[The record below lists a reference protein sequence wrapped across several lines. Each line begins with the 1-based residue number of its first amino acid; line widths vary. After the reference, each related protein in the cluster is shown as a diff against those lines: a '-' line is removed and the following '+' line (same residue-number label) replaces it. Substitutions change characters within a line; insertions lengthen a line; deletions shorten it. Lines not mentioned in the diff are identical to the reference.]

1 MYEELL
7 RCLRE
12 HAKPWNCADNC
23 ICRDAVK
30 RGYGSCSDE
39 LAKLAADAIEE
50 RDKYALTIQHEMMAE
65 AESHIALVERLNKR
79 IEELSK
85 RVPPVPHGRL
95 IDADA
100 LLDDLL
106 FPSKQFEQ
114 GMRELVG
121 DAPTVIPAEEEV

>member
-1 MYEELL
+1 MYEELVALL
-7 RCLRE
+7 RKKYDK
-12 HAKPWNCADNC
+12 APM
-23 ICRDAVK
+23 V
-30 RGYGSCSDE
+30 
-39 LAKLAADAIEE
+39 LAAADA
-50 RDKYALTIQHEMMAE
+50 
-65 AESHIALVERLNKR
+65 

-114 GMRELVG
+114 GMRELIG
-121 DAPTVIPAEEEV
+121 DAPTVIPAEEGE

>member
-1 MYEELL
+1 MYEELVKKL
-7 RCLRE
+7 RRCGKGLCTE
-12 HAKPWNCADNC
+12 DCPDWTKENFYHTCQ
-23 ICRDAVK
+23 
-30 RGYGSCSDE
+30 DE
-39 LAKLAADAIEE
+39 VVLEAADA
-50 RDKYALTIQHEMMAE
+50 
-65 AESHIALVERLNKR
+65 

-114 GMRELVG
+114 GMRELIG
-121 DAPTVIPAEEEV
+121 DAPTVIPAEEGE

>member
-1 MYEELL
+1 MYEELV

-23 ICRDAVK
+23 ICKDATQ

-50 RDKYALTIQHEMMAE
+50 LT
-65 AESHIALVERLNKR
+65 
-79 IEELSK
+79 K

-100 LLDDLL
+100 LFDDLL

-114 GMRELVG
+114 GMRELIG
-121 DAPTVIPAEEEV
+121 DAPTVVPAEEGE

>member
-7 RCLRE
+7 NFLLYDAGWLEQGMTQTERDIAE
-12 HAKPWNCADNC
+12 HLK
-23 ICRDAVK
+23 K
-30 RGYGSCSDE
+30 
-39 LAKLAADAIEE
+39 AADA
-50 RDKYALTIQHEMMAE
+50 
-65 AESHIALVERLNKR
+65 

-114 GMRELVG
+114 GMKELIG
-121 DAPTVIPAEEEV
+121 DAPTIIPAEEEELCQQSE